1 MFKLYYITVTFFTVT
16 IIFHRIKYEVLGK
29 KLEDICSSINEK
41 KLNEEE
47 ELLINIY
54 NKQYLIKKSSI
65 YVKDVN
71 KGSIYSLQNIS
82 EMQKLE
88 KDGIMEITEI

>member
-1 MFKLYYITVTFFTVT
+1 MK
-16 IIFHRIKYEVLGK
+16 
-29 KLEDICSSINEK
+29 K

-54 NKQYLIKKSSI
+54 NKQYLIKKSLI

-88 KDGIMEITEI
+88 RNIRKNYLLKD

>member
-1 MFKLYYITVTFFTVT
+1 MK
-16 IIFHRIKYEVLGK
+16 
-29 KLEDICSSINEK
+29 K

-88 KDGIMEITEI
+88 RNIRKNIF